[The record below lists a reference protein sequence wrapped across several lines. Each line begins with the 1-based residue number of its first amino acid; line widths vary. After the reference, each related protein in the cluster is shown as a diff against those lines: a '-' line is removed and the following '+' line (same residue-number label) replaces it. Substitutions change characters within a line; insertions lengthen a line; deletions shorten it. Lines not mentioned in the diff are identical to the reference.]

1 MIGARKPREIHSL
14 YWETQVYLKS
24 VRQEV
29 DTLGDDWRLKLSW
42 VKLGPVSELR
52 PKRTVL
58 LLSPPMTIF
67 GGCIH

>member
-1 MIGARKPREIHSL
+1 MMGARKPREIHSL

-42 VKLGPVSELR
+42 VKLGPVSEL
-52 PKRTVL
+52 
-58 LLSPPMTIF
+58 
-67 GGCIH
+67 